1 MTYEEFRSEILRKLE
16 EKKNDLGYE
25 QVKYYPDGFTSEEPG
40 ELSTIR
46 NTNVKYHKMES
57 DVLSGDFIILLVE
70 SQHHQVCRFSVSDL
84 YEEFTKGSWEAVW
97 TIINSNLAGSRKY
110 AKLGIMELMEE
121 NKYEALREKL
131 FIRPLNYND
140 HRYELKENV
149 SRRIG
154 DMALVLYVLAND
166 ERNGERHDVMS
177 MKMPRLMME
186 KWGLPEEEVWDNA
199 LNNTYMMARQDCIS
213 I

>member
-140 HRYELKENV
+140 HRYELKRMYPAGLETWRWCSMCWQMTSETESGMMSYVHENAAP
-149 SRRIG
+149 
-154 DMALVLYVLAND
+154 DD
-166 ERNGERHDVMS
+166 GEV
-177 MKMPRLMME
+177 
-186 KWGLPEEEVWDNA
+186 GTA
-199 LNNTYMMARQDCIS
+199 
-213 I
+213 

>member
-70 SQHHQVCRFSVSDL
+70 SQQSWRRHHIGIIQRIIPHFLLRQSPL
-84 YEEFTKGSWEAVW
+84 LKKGSMSPRQ
-97 TIINSNLAGSRKY
+97 ILNSIKHVNKTFDPSEILSRKVY
-110 AKLGIMELMEE
+110 LYDTAT
-121 NKYEALREKL
+121 
-131 FIRPLNYND
+131 
-140 HRYELKENV
+140 KERW
-149 SRRIG
+149 S
-154 DMALVLYVLAND
+154 L
-166 ERNGERHDVMS
+166 
-177 MKMPRLMME
+177 
-186 KWGLPEEEVWDNA
+186 
-199 LNNTYMMARQDCIS
+199 
-213 I
+213 

>member
-70 SQHHQVCRFSVSDL
+70 
-84 YEEFTKGSWEAVW
+84 
-97 TIINSNLAGSRKY
+97 
-110 AKLGIMELMEE
+110 
-121 NKYEALREKL
+121 
-131 FIRPLNYND
+131 
-140 HRYELKENV
+140 
-149 SRRIG
+149 
-154 DMALVLYVLAND
+154 
-166 ERNGERHDVMS
+166 
-177 MKMPRLMME
+177 
-186 KWGLPEEEVWDNA
+186 
-199 LNNTYMMARQDCIS
+199 
-213 I
+213 